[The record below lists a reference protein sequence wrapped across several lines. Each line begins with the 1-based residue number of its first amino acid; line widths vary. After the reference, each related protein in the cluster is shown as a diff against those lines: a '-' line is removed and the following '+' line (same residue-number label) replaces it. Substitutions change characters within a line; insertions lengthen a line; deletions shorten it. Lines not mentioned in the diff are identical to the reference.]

1 MSKKGISQIKGPTEI
16 KIGETAWYEVSRIHR
31 LEDQPKVATARWEL
45 SKRENGKWRTLRT
58 KAGTP
63 PKIGAK
69 VPVTITNQKLV
80 GEELLVEAYIYEAE
94 KTAPPGLKVK
104 ILPAVEKK
112 ITRVEL
118 FMADETPITKD
129 TVLKYNQ
136 TIRVKVYT
144 QAMQG
149 ETVTLLLYEDDVEGG
164 EHHARNER
172 NKVAEKTKALNENGF
187 LWHDFNLLPDFS
199 AIANAMMDGSK
210 DKLHEYYVVVKTA
223 EHKSVS
229 KNANVENPDYVFT
242 QTVSGGKPPEEEKVI
257 EIEEVVIKGKRKT
270 EIGVDPI
277 PPSGNKT
284 VVVENTDIEDL
295 LDAYFAKE
303 EYTKETDESAGN
315 YTYAFKSVNN
325 NIDKDK
331 ISAIIKKNVDSS
343 IKADKKYTKHETI
356 KNSLVKTSY
365 AKGETIS
372 FATYKLGPQYTRINS
387 APLEEEV
394 YVVASTMNLD
404 GKEVSINIYE
414 KDEVLKGKFEIIPV
428 LEAKENGAELTTL
441 KATVEKGIA
450 KVKVKL
456 RPKTDEDLK
465 KWKEKLQGV
474 KDGTHTYT
482 FGGNNDTSTDAK
494 KKSVAQVIV
503 GKVKQQLASSNKFAK
518 ADDIVNVLNKS
529 SYNKGEQIIFDVY
542 KTVTEQWWLKARATG
557 KLEHSKEFLKEEG
570 KYFQIGKKCECE
582 ERIRAF
588 LRVIRIAEG
597 TGEYIKGTKQA
608 RDPQL
613 GYTTWFSGGG
623 NNFVLSDDHPRKINC
638 NSKKTLCSSAAGAY
652 QFMSWKYDEL
662 NGYEIIFKNGYFQTK
677 VPKVYTE
684 SADKAKK
691 YNAKGF
697 NQATQDKLCV
707 IILKD
712 LGVITK
718 LLSNDIRGAISSAA
732 GTWVSLPG
740 GTTGQP
746 TAKMQDTLDYYDEF
760 LKAELAGKSHLHIKP
775 GFLTEFNITCQCQQQ
790 EESNGTCPDD
800 CSQCFDYADVWENPE
815 ISSDNGGKNNN
826 RYGYNS
832 TRGHKGIDILTGPT
846 YKDVHS
852 IMCGEVV
859 SLVDSFKTNEYRT
872 SSLGNTLMIKSKTK
886 TGEIVFILY
895 CHLDRI
901 YVKKGDKVKHG
912 QKVALSG
919 STGNASYS
927 GLPNGVRG
935 RGIDKANWHCHIE
948 TATRGEGYNN
958 FLSLGSYR
966 VKAEDYM
973 KTKFDQ
979 NGNAIK

>member
-441 KATVEKGIA
+441 KATVEK
-450 KVKVKL
+450 
-456 RPKTDEDLK
+456 RHR
-465 KWKEKLQGV
+465 Q
-474 KDGTHTYT
+474 
-482 FGGNNDTSTDAK
+482 S
-494 KKSVAQVIV
+494 
-503 GKVKQQLASSNKFAK
+503 
-518 ADDIVNVLNKS
+518 
-529 SYNKGEQIIFDVY
+529 
-542 KTVTEQWWLKARATG
+542 
-557 KLEHSKEFLKEEG
+557 
-570 KYFQIGKKCECE
+570 
-582 ERIRAF
+582 
-588 LRVIRIAEG
+588 
-597 TGEYIKGTKQA
+597 
-608 RDPQL
+608 
-613 GYTTWFSGGG
+613 
-623 NNFVLSDDHPRKINC
+623 
-638 NSKKTLCSSAAGAY
+638 
-652 QFMSWKYDEL
+652 
-662 NGYEIIFKNGYFQTK
+662 
-677 VPKVYTE
+677 
-684 SADKAKK
+684 
-691 YNAKGF
+691 
-697 NQATQDKLCV
+697 
-707 IILKD
+707 
-712 LGVITK
+712 
-718 LLSNDIRGAISSAA
+718 
-732 GTWVSLPG
+732 
-740 GTTGQP
+740 
-746 TAKMQDTLDYYDEF
+746 
-760 LKAELAGKSHLHIKP
+760 
-775 GFLTEFNITCQCQQQ
+775 
-790 EESNGTCPDD
+790 
-800 CSQCFDYADVWENPE
+800 
-815 ISSDNGGKNNN
+815 
-826 RYGYNS
+826 
-832 TRGHKGIDILTGPT
+832 
-846 YKDVHS
+846 
-852 IMCGEVV
+852 
-859 SLVDSFKTNEYRT
+859 
-872 SSLGNTLMIKSKTK
+872 KSKTTPK
-886 TGEIVFILY
+886 I
-895 CHLDRI
+895 
-901 YVKKGDKVKHG
+901 
-912 QKVALSG
+912 
-919 STGNASYS
+919 
-927 GLPNGVRG
+927 
-935 RGIDKANWHCHIE
+935 
-948 TATRGEGYNN
+948 
-958 FLSLGSYR
+958 
-966 VKAEDYM
+966 
-973 KTKFDQ
+973 
-979 NGNAIK
+979 

>member
-284 VVVENTDIEDL
+284 VVVENTEIEDL

-343 IKADKKYTKHETI
+343 IKADKKYTKLEAI

-404 GKEVSINIYE
+404 GKEVSLNIYE

-428 LEAKENGAELTTL
+428 LEAKENGSELTTL

-456 RPKTDEDLK
+456 RPKSDEDLK

-474 KDGTHTYT
+474 KDGSHTYT
-482 FGGNNDTSTDAK
+482 FGGNNDISTEAK
-494 KKSVAQVIV
+494 KKSVAQVII

-518 ADDIVNVLNKS
+518 AEDIVAVLSKT
-529 SYNKGEQIIFDVY
+529 SYAKNEQITFSVY
-542 KTVTEQWWLKARATG
+542 KTITEQWWLKAECTGEKKHEGEFLKKEGAYFTIGGGKEIIFPLLVKPENDKENKWGKDYYWAANQGNNMATFNTGRSGNECGTWKRMHAARDLYTNPETDVVAICKGIVLEVKEFYAQTDQVTVLHETNDGRKFIVRYGELAPNSITVKKDDEVQQKQKLGATG
-557 KLEHSKEFLKEEG
+557 KLLKKDGSAFLVRNGHIVYMLHFELYSGKAGFDINIPLSNCERPFARRSDLIEPLDLLEEGYINTFEDKIQQTGNRMNPNTLNFSQNGLDFLKGYETEIKRNGKHVYFNDGYGYCTIGYGHLINGKRSCDNIVIPDRFKNGLTDEEAN
-570 KYFQIGKKCECE
+570 KLLFQDVQ
-582 ERIRAF
+582 RISNLVKSRVTVNLYQYEFDALVSLAF
-588 LRVIRIAEG
+588 NVEASVGPDSTLLRKLNSQDYEGAANEFKNWRIA
-597 TGEYIKGTKQA
+597 
-608 RDPQL
+608 
-613 GYTTWFSGGG
+613 GGVVAPG
-623 NNFVLSDDHPRKINC
+623 LVKRRAQE
-638 NSKKTLCSSAAGAY
+638 T
-652 QFMSWKYDEL
+652 E
-662 NGYEIIFKNGYFQTK
+662 IFKNNT
-677 VPKVYTE
+677 
-684 SADKAKK
+684 
-691 YNAKGF
+691 
-697 NQATQDKLCV
+697 
-707 IILKD
+707 
-712 LGVITK
+712 
-718 LLSNDIRGAISSAA
+718 
-732 GTWVSLPG
+732 
-740 GTTGQP
+740 
-746 TAKMQDTLDYYDEF
+746 YD
-760 LKAELAGKSHLHIKP
+760 
-775 GFLTEFNITCQCQQQ
+775 
-790 EESNGTCPDD
+790 
-800 CSQCFDYADVWENPE
+800 
-815 ISSDNGGKNNN
+815 
-826 RYGYNS
+826 S
-832 TRGHKGIDILTGPT
+832 TH
-846 YKDVHS
+846 
-852 IMCGEVV
+852 
-859 SLVDSFKTNEYRT
+859 
-872 SSLGNTLMIKSKTK
+872 
-886 TGEIVFILY
+886 
-895 CHLDRI
+895 
-901 YVKKGDKVKHG
+901 
-912 QKVALSG
+912 
-919 STGNASYS
+919 
-927 GLPNGVRG
+927 
-935 RGIDKANWHCHIE
+935 
-948 TATRGEGYNN
+948 
-958 FLSLGSYR
+958 
-966 VKAEDYM
+966 
-973 KTKFDQ
+973 
-979 NGNAIK
+979 